1 MTRDI
6 AIRFN
11 NAYGDTFI
19 VPEPY
24 IPKIGARIMSLQ
36 EPDKKMSKSDPNPNG
51 FIRILDAPD
60 DIARKIRR
68 AVTDSEGVITADP
81 SRAGVYNLLSI
92 LSSCTDTPV
101 ETLAASLEGKG
112 YGALKDAV
120 ADAVIAT
127 LSPIRTEFTRLLSE
141 KQYLT
146 EQIRLGAERASAS
159 ARKTVR
165 KVYHKM
171 GFDSVKA

>member
-1 MTRDI
+1 M
-6 AIRFN
+6 
-11 NAYGDTFI
+11 
-19 VPEPY
+19 
-24 IPKIGARIMSLQ
+24 
-36 EPDKKMSKSDPNPNG
+36 
-51 FIRILDAPD
+51 
-60 DIARKIRR
+60 
-68 AVTDSEGVITADP
+68 
-81 SRAGVYNLLSI
+81 
-92 LSSCTDTPV
+92 